1 MQLKIPRIRFCSGVC
16 LERRRSIFP
25 FPEAHSRSQRGIH
38 AFAFFPQADRSR
50 PGYPRYLGTA
60 RTYSHIKTG
69 YCACFRI
76 HCLGPPQPVHCPAV
90 AVKCAGGSADG
101 TERGTMPFPDRFF
114 AAICGCA
121 PYGVVQ
127 KHISL
132 FGERGFSECIL
143 ILFRHSA
150 TCGSKRQPLRGVR
163 QHIAAYCF
171 RISGFDSANGI
182 KCRQFHS
189 GLLLP

>member
-1 MQLKIPRIRFCSGVC
+1 MQLKIPRIRFCCGVC

-25 FPEAHSRSQRGIH
+25 FPEAHSRSQRV
-38 AFAFFPQADRSR
+38 
-50 PGYPRYLGTA
+50 
-60 RTYSHIKTG
+60 HILIYRKKTG

-76 HCLGPPQPVHCPAV
+76 HCLGPPQPVYCPAV

-101 TERGTMPFPDRFF
+101 TERGTMPFPDRFL